1 VVFETDEGGGCE
13 VGHFG
18 VDDDV
23 ANEAFLARFGF
34 YVDQADAW
42 EALALGGL
50 VVVAEELVAAAHRK
64 DLSAGLN
71 RSLQG
76 WLLVLEEVFVNEG
89 LLAVLAAAEEED
101 IDLVHLLGRASPELQ
116 QPRVIVAPLRA
127 LQEGEDV
134 AAVAIDVH
142 QVGVEPADGEGLVV
156 PCHSCFSKSP
166 SRV

>member
-1 VVFETDEGGGCE
+1 
-13 VGHFG
+13 
-18 VDDDV
+18 
-23 ANEAFLARFGF
+23 
-34 YVDQADAW
+34 
-42 EALALGGL
+42 
-50 VVVAEELVAAAHRK
+50 
-64 DLSAGLN
+64 
-71 RSLQG
+71 
-76 WLLVLEEVFVNEG
+76 VLEEVFVNEG

-101 IDLVHLLGRASPELQ
+101 VDLVHLLGRASPELQ